1 MFLGVIWFI
10 MTLRLSKLMAE
21 KNARSVG
28 MLADEMRI
36 IRHGDSGHVIEI
48 HTGDE
53 FEEIASQINRMVKSI
68 NDLNTRNTDL
78 IRLNSMIEISNLQ
91 TQINPH
97 FIYNTL
103 DTIKYLIMSEP
114 DKAAHLIEKFTHIL
128 RYSINN
134 TKQDVILL
142 EAMRY
147 IEDYLYIQRTR
158 LGDRF
163 LCETALA
170 DECMRYRV
178 PKLLL
183 QPIIENSIK
192 YGFKKKMEIRVAIR
206 GWCEEDYLYLS
217 VEDDGPGVPRST
229 LETLRAMLK
238 SEELKTEH
246 NGLQNLA
253 RRIVLEYGDN
263 SEMTIDSREGEYF
276 RVDIRLKNKER
287 KPCTV

>member
-1 MFLGVIWFI
+1 MFLYSFIYYPKNVLYLTIGILTIVFLGVIWFI

-114 DKAAHLIEKFTHIL
+114 DKAAHLI
-128 RYSINN
+128 
-134 TKQDVILL
+134 
-142 EAMRY
+142 
-147 IEDYLYIQRTR
+147 
-158 LGDRF
+158 
-163 LCETALA
+163 
-170 DECMRYRV
+170 
-178 PKLLL
+178 
-183 QPIIENSIK
+183 
-192 YGFKKKMEIRVAIR
+192 
-206 GWCEEDYLYLS
+206 
-217 VEDDGPGVPRST
+217 
-229 LETLRAMLK
+229 
-238 SEELKTEH
+238 
-246 NGLQNLA
+246 
-253 RRIVLEYGDN
+253 
-263 SEMTIDSREGEYF
+263 
-276 RVDIRLKNKER
+276 
-287 KPCTV
+287 

>member
-1 MFLGVIWFI
+1 
-10 MTLRLSKLMAE
+10 
-21 KNARSVG
+21 
-28 MLADEMRI
+28 
-36 IRHGDSGHVIEI
+36 VIEI

-142 EAMRY
+142 EDMRY
-147 IEDYLYIQRTR
+147 IEDYLYIQRTLFSAR
-158 LGDRF
+158 
-163 LCETALA
+163 
-170 DECMRYRV
+170 
-178 PKLLL
+178 P
-183 QPIIENSIK
+183 P
-192 YGFKKKMEIRVAIR
+192 
-206 GWCEEDYLYLS
+206 
-217 VEDDGPGVPRST
+217 
-229 LETLRAMLK
+229 LRTSA
-238 SEELKTEH
+238 
-246 NGLQNLA
+246 
-253 RRIVLEYGDN
+253 
-263 SEMTIDSREGEYF
+263 
-276 RVDIRLKNKER
+276 
-287 KPCTV
+287 